1 MKMTDRELNNIV
13 DDMTAEIRNE
23 RLDSAIVEG
32 AAQRVWT
39 RMTGE
44 QAAIAAGVRP
54 VEQIRNCDDFQAL
67 IPAYLQGYLSS
78 ARTTLLEDHTRECV
92 PCRKALK
99 QSRHGN
105 QEAIRLQEQRAM
117 AAAAGRRAKVL
128 RWAVAAVLVAGLG
141 LFAWPW
147 IQRSINSLYTLNAI
161 VEAAQGGVYKVT
173 GDKTQAVKAGEK
185 LTRGERIRT
194 AKGSGAVV
202 KLSDGTLI
210 EMCERSEFSVSDTT
224 AGATINLERG
234 QVIVQ
239 AAKQRSDHKLFVQ
252 TDDSLVSVVGTI
264 FSVNSGAKGAR
275 VSVIEGE
282 VHVDNAGKGLVLHAG
297 DQTTT
302 HDSIERVPVRE
313 EIAWSRDADRYI
325 RMLDAIRGQ
334 IDQQLAMPGNRYST
348 RLLDLVPGDTVLYV
362 AIPNIGET
370 LARANVILQENL
382 QRNDELR
389 GWWEQEQKESK
400 KRQGLNQAIELMRE
414 FGSHLGDEIVIAAAA
429 NPKGSGE
436 PEEPVLLAEVK
447 NGDAFRS
454 FLEGQ
459 LEKFGSE
466 RKHARIIDDPMNI
479 ASDGKDEFFV
489 WITGDLVAVSPRG
502 DSLKSLAARMRQGA
516 KPFASTPFYAQI
528 ANLYRDGA
536 GLVIAADLDRIVMQS
551 LRKEKD
557 AAAVQQ
563 LGVTDLRYFIVEIK
577 EKDGRPYN
585 RAVVSFRENQRGV
598 TSWLAQPGPM
608 GALEFISPD
617 ASLVAAFVVK
627 DPTALVDDLFETLKK
642 ADEKGWEDLQ
652 RFQAEHGID
661 LRNDFAAPLG
671 GEYAFALDGPVLPT
685 PSWKAIFQVDDQQ
698 HLQQTLEL
706 TFAKINAEMAE
717 YGKKGFTWAQAES
730 GGRVFYTL
738 KSLDYGPELSYTYAY
753 GYFIAAPSRAL
764 VENAI
769 KYKESGHTLLGSPK
783 FKATLPEDKQVNFSV
798 MVYQNAGSIIA
809 PVAKAV
815 GGMAEGNAP
824 KGVRNTIKQLLGAKA
839 GLAYVYALNDR
850 MIMSVNSEDGPIG
863 LSPSDLLGLPGTSGL
878 GHIIETA
885 TR

>member
-23 RLDSAIVEG
+23 RLDSATVES

-39 RMTGE
+39 RMAGE
-44 QAAIAAGVRP
+44 QAAVAAGVRP

-99 QSRHGN
+99 QARHGN
-105 QEAIRLQEQRAM
+105 QEAIRLQEQRAKAD
-117 AAAAGRRAKVL
+117 AASYRANAL
-128 RWAVAAVLVAGLG
+128 RWAVAAVLVVGVG
-141 LFAWPW
+141 LFAWPL
-147 IQRSINSLYTLNAI
+147 IQRSINSLYTLSAI

-185 LTRGERIRT
+185 LSRGERIRT
-194 AKGSGAVV
+194 AKSSGAVV
-202 KLSDGTLI
+202 KLSDGTLV
-210 EMCERSEFSVSDTT
+210 EMRERSEFSVNDTT

-239 AAKQRSDHKLFVQ
+239 AAKQRSDRKLFVQ
-252 TDDSLVSVVGTI
+252 TDDSLVSVTGTI

-282 VHVDNAGKGLVLHAG
+282 VHVDSAGKAQVLRAG

-302 HDSIERVPVRE
+302 HDSIDRIPVRE
-313 EIAWSRDADRYI
+313 EIAWSRDAGRYI
-325 RMLDAIRGQ
+325 RMLDAIRNQ

-348 RLLDLVPGDTVLYV
+348 RLLDMVPGDTVLYV

-370 LARANVILQENL
+370 LARANQILQENL
-382 QRNDELR
+382 QKNDELR
-389 GWWEQEQKESK
+389 GWWEQEQRESK
-400 KRQGLNQAIELMRE
+400 RRQGLNQAIELMRE
-414 FGSHLGDEIVIAAAA
+414 FGSQLGDEIVIAAAA

-436 PEEPVLLAEVK
+436 PEAPVLLAEVK
-447 NGDAFRS
+447 DGGAFRS

-459 LEKFGSE
+459 LEKLDSE
-466 RKHARIIDDPMNI
+466 KKHARIVDDPMNI
-479 ASDGKDEFFV
+479 ASAGKDEFFI
-489 WITGDLVAVSPRG
+489 WITGDLIAVSPRPEQ
-502 DSLKSLAARMRQGA
+502 LQSLAARMRQGA

-551 LRKEKD
+551 LRREKD
-557 AAAVQQ
+557 AAAAQQ

-585 RAVVSFRENQRGV
+585 RAIVSFRENQRGV

-608 GALEFISPD
+608 GALDFISPD

-627 DPTALVDDLFETLKK
+627 EPTALVDDLLETLKK
-642 ADEKGWEDLQ
+642 ADEKGWKDLQ
-652 RFQAEHGID
+652 RFQAEQGID

-671 GEYAFALDGPVLPT
+671 GEYAFALDGPVLPV
-685 PSWKAIFQVDDQQ
+685 PSWKAVFQVDNQQ

-706 TFAKINAEMAE
+706 IVGKINAEMAE
-717 YGKKGFTWAQAES
+717 HGKKGFAWAQAES

-738 KSLDYGPELSYTYAY
+738 RSLEYGLEVNYTYAY

-783 FKATLPEDKQVNFSV
+783 FKATLPEDKQVNFSA

-815 GGMAEGNAP
+815 GGIGDAGAP
-824 KGVRNTIKQLLGAKA
+824 KEVRNKIGQLLGGKA

-863 LSPSDLLGLPGTSGL
+863 LSPSDLLGLPGTPGI
-878 GHIIETA
+878 GHIIGGIA
-885 TR
+885 R